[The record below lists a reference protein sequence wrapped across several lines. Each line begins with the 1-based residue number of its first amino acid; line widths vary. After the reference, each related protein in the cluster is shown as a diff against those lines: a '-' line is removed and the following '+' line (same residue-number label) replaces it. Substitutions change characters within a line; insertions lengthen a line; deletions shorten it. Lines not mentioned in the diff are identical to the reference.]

1 MRTVSPAD
9 SPTRERILDAAD
21 RLLARYGF
29 RKTTMDDLASEAGI
43 GKGTTYLHF
52 SSKGEVALG
61 TIDRMVARLI
71 ERLEGIAA
79 ESAPAPD
86 RLRRMLLVR
95 VMHRFDYAQ
104 PHSQS
109 LDEVLAALRPALLAR
124 RERYFRDEAARIAQ
138 VIRDGVRE
146 GRLRAADPAG
156 AAHTLITAT
165 NALLPYS
172 LSVEELGRRRDVESR
187 AERLIDLLFA
197 GLCAPASTRSQ
208 ARSFAKPHLAQ
219 RRILK

>member
-1 MRTVSPAD
+1 MRTVSPTD
-9 SPTRERILDAAD
+9 VPTRERILDAAD

-29 RKTTMDDLASEAGI
+29 RKTTMDDLAGEAGI

-61 TIDRMVARLI
+61 AIDRMVARLI
-71 ERLEGIAA
+71 ESLEAIAA
-79 ESAPAPD
+79 ESAPAAD
-86 RLRRMLLVR
+86 RLRRMLLLR

-109 LDEVLAALRPALLAR
+109 LDEVLAALRPALLER
-124 RERYFRDEAARIAQ
+124 RERYFRDEASRIAQ
-138 VIRDGVRE
+138 VMREGVRE
-146 GRLRAADPAG
+146 GRLRAADPNG

-187 AERLIDLLFA
+187 AERLIDLLLA
-197 GLCAPASTRSQ
+197 GLHAPASTRSQ
-208 ARSFAKPHLAQ
+208 PVHPRSRTSP
-219 RRILK
+219 RGGS

>member
-1 MRTVSPAD
+1 MRTETHAD
-9 SPTRERILDAAD
+9 SPIRERILDAAD
-21 RLLARYGF
+21 RLLARYGY

-61 TIDRMVARLI
+61 AIDRMVARLI
-71 ERLEGIAA
+71 ERLEVIAA
-79 ESAPAPD
+79 EPVSSPE
-86 RLRRMLLVR
+86 RLRRMLLLR

-104 PHSQS
+104 PHSRS

-124 RERYFRDEAARIAQ
+124 RERYFRDEASRIAQ
-138 VIRDGVRE
+138 VVRAGVRE
-146 GRLRAADPAG
+146 GRLRAGDPAG

-172 LSVEELGRRRDVESR
+172 LSVEELGRRRDVEAR
-187 AERLIDLLFA
+187 AERLVDLLLA
-197 GLCAPASTRSQ
+197 GLQSPTSPRTRPSH
-208 ARSFAKPHLAQ
+208 RGGS
-219 RRILK
+219 